1 MLPPLYLSRTSRAR
15 VWTQCLSP
23 EAGGKAQL
31 QVWGALTCQE
41 NFVGDTFEALS
52 LGGMSGIEQ
61 RENNLFPSPPLPPA
75 KTSVPAA
82 ACLCEAPT
90 GAVLRPRAHQLH
102 GMPPCS
108 LAGYVSAAV
117 SCKPDFVHRTV
128 TFKAHGNKVICLFN
142 QDINKQVTDK
152 RRGEMEK
159 SSLAEMTQVLS
170 SRGRWGRQVSSSL
183 PGLAA
188 PSSKRQHW
196 AATFPSPLQHLSS
209 LEIRASE
216 RLVFPFKSYP
226 KLPHFMTLL
235 SKHVTSSCHN
245 CNVHEHG
252 SSNHVD

>member
-1 MLPPLYLSRTSRAR
+1 MVPSGCTEPKTGKEGALQIHVSPPGRAHGGRYVSHGVDDILDTPHLKLAMLPPSYLSRTSRAR

-159 SSLAEMTQVLS
+159 KSLAEMTQVLS
-170 SRGRWGRQVSSSL
+170 SRGR
-183 PGLAA
+183 
-188 PSSKRQHW
+188 
-196 AATFPSPLQHLSS
+196 
-209 LEIRASE
+209 
-216 RLVFPFKSYP
+216 
-226 KLPHFMTLL
+226 
-235 SKHVTSSCHN
+235 
-245 CNVHEHG
+245 
-252 SSNHVD
+252 